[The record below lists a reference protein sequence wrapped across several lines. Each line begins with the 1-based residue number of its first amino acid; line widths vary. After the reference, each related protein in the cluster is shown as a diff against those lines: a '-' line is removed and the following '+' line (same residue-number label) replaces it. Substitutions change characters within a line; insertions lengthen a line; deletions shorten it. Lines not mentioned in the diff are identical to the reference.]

1 MSSKT
6 TSAICWENNILFKKV
21 HILGLKLK
29 KNENMSVHVLQQNYT
44 LSGLFWIQNIHFLKQ
59 NIIFSTGG
67 ACCLRTHKLL

>member
-21 HILGLKLK
+21 HILGLELK
-29 KNENMSVHVLQQNYT
+29 KIWVFMFCSKT
-44 LSGLFWIQNIHFLKQ
+44 IHFLKQ

-67 ACCLRTHKLL
+67 ACLRTHKLL